1 MPTRRAITLP
11 LVTPIVPVLR
21 DQPFD
26 DPAYLFEPKYDGF
39 RGLLYLSGR
48 ECRFRSKRGNV
59 LKVEERARHLF
70 EAAQRID
77 LEGIVAKRKADPYTP
92 ETVWYTVKNRAYT
105 QMEGRWE
112 LFEAALT

>member
-11 LVTPIVPVLR
+11 LVAPIVPVLR

-48 ECRFRSKRGNV
+48 ECHFRSKRGNV
-59 LKVEERARHLF
+59 LRQFEQLCYWVRDELRIKEAILDGEVVALDPDGRQDFRSLLARRGNLH
-70 EAAQRID
+70 
-77 LEGIVAKRKADPYTP
+77 
-92 ETVWYTVKNRAYT
+92 
-105 QMEGRWE
+105 
-112 LFEAALT
+112 